1 VTQVLQPQTSMERA
15 VLALLE
21 RDFVTRDGVR
31 LADHPERVGSDFAF
45 VRGTTPW
52 FIRIDRI
59 PGGNSGRI
67 EGRTVIDL
75 EVFSDDYLLAE
86 SVAFDLEALALG
98 YPHVVE
104 VEGRKVVFDDVTQ
117 NVGVADLPWEDDS
130 VYRLGATYVITARRR

>member
-1 VTQVLQPQTSMERA
+1 MSQVLQPQSSLERA
-15 VLALLE
+15 LMALLL
-21 RDFVTRDGVR
+21 RDFEHNGER
-31 LADHPERVGSDFAF
+31 LADHPERVGGDLAYDAAAM
-45 VRGTTPW
+45 PW
-52 FIRIDRI
+52 FIRIDRV
-59 PGGNSGRI
+59 PGGSAGRL

-75 EVFSDDYLLAE
+75 EVFSGDYLLAE